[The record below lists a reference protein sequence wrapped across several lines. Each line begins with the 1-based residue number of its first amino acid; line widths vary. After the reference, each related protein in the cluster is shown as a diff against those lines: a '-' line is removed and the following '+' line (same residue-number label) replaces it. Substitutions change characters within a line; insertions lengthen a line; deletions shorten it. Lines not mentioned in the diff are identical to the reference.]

1 MTSDFLSRGTEGE
14 LSFTKGMDGQAF
26 LFTRN
31 IYPTPKTQDAPR
43 DFAFPF
49 PRFDSSF
56 LIFLFLLV
64 SQVLHILVEEPS
76 FNPMGA
82 NNPKTLS
89 SQPSSGQ
96 GHACCPVLP
105 SREPPGGWNQIPQ
118 SPTIEAMATQDK
130 VASWGW
136 PSLSPDSAC
145 AHVQYPK
152 HTAQCHMALRQRG
165 GEMAILKGRS
175 CSLLLTFMA
184 AAVGSAEGQWA

>member
-118 SPTIEAMATQDK
+118 SPTIEAMATQDRRSK
-130 VASWGW
+130 LPPGAGLV
-136 PSLSPDSAC
+136 L
-145 AHVQYPK
+145 
-152 HTAQCHMALRQRG
+152 AL
-165 GEMAILKGRS
+165 ILLVPTS
-175 CSLLLTFMA
+175 STPNTPPNVTWL
-184 AAVGSAEGQWA
+184 

>member
-14 LSFTKGMDGQAF
+14 LSLTKGIDGQAF

-31 IYPTPKTQDAPR
+31 IHPTPKTHDAPR

-56 LIFLFLLV
+56 LIFLILLV

-76 FNPMGA
+76 FNPIGA

-118 SPTIEAMATQDK
+118 SPTIEAMATQDRGSKLPPGAGLCPHPVPQTHRPMSHGSEAERRRDGYFKGK
-130 VASWGW
+130 V
-136 PSLSPDSAC
+136 
-145 AHVQYPK
+145 
-152 HTAQCHMALRQRG
+152 
-165 GEMAILKGRS
+165 
-175 CSLLLTFMA
+175 LLTAFNFH
-184 AAVGSAEGQWA
+184 GGCCRKR